1 MTVSGWIWTEI
12 ESEEAPEPLLI
23 ICAERRGERPERP
36 ADDTEGMAGIK
47 DTGQHLEARRGR
59 IKT

>member
-47 DTGQHLEARRGR
+47 GHRPALRSP
-59 IKT
+59 